1 VKVLAIIPARGGSKS
16 IPRKNIIDFLGK
28 PLIYWTITAALRVKQ
43 IDRVI
48 VSTEDAEIAEIA
60 RESGAEVPFIRPEE
74 LAEDGTLDYPVIRH
88 CLDNLSSDE
97 EYEPDMIAIMRA
109 TSPVRPEGLVS
120 DAIAKFRSMEEADS
134 LRVVCEAPITPY
146 KMWSLEGEYMV
157 PLVNS
162 TIEDQTNQPRQ
173 QLPIAYWQIGILD
186 LVWRRS
192 LNEYEN
198 IVGKRVVPYIVSRD
212 LISDIDDQASLERA
226 EEVFRSVMFS

>member
-1 VKVLAIIPARGGSKS
+1 MKVVAIIPARGGSKS

-28 PLIYWTITAALRVKQ
+28 PLIYWTIAAALRVEQ

-74 LAEDGTLDYPVIRH
+74 LSEDGALDYPVIRH
-88 CLDNLSSDE
+88 CLDSLSSDE

-109 TSPVRPEGLVS
+109 TSPVRPAGLVG
-120 DAIAKFRSMEEADS
+120 DAITKFRSMEEADS

-146 KMWSLEGEYMV
+146 KMWSLKGGYMV

-173 QLPIAYWQIGILD
+173 RLPLAYWQIGILD
-186 LVWRRS
+186 LIWRET
-192 LNEYEN
+192 LYQYEN
-198 IVGKRVVPYIVSRD
+198 IVGKRVAPYIVSHD

>member
-1 VKVLAIIPARGGSKS
+1 MKVVAIIPARGGSKS

-28 PLIYWTITAALRVKQ
+28 PLIYWTIKAALGVEQ

-48 VSTEDAEIAEIA
+48 VSTEDAQIAEIA

-74 LAEDGTLDYPVIRH
+74 LAEDDILDYPVIRH
-88 CLDNLSSDE
+88 CLDSLSSDE

-109 TSPVRPEGLVS
+109 TSPVRPEGLVG
-120 DAIAKFRSMEEADS
+120 DAIAKFRSMEDADS

-146 KMWSLEGEYMV
+146 KMWSLEGEYMA
-157 PLVNS
+157 PLVDS
-162 TIEDQTNQPRQ
+162 TIKDQTNQPRQ
-173 QLPIAYWQIGILD
+173 RLPLAYWQIGILD
-186 LVWRRS
+186 LIWRQT
-192 LNEYEN
+192 LYQYEN

-226 EEVFRSVMFS
+226 EEIFRSVMFS